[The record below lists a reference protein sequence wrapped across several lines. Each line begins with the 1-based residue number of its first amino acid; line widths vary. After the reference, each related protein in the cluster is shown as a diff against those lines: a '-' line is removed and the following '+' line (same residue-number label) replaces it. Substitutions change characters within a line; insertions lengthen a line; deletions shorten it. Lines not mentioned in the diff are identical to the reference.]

1 MKNREILLDIFN
13 AALAAVD
20 PYEAVRR
27 SLRLENGRIHAGE
40 SVYELDAFDRIMVV
54 GAGKATARM
63 AMAVEDVLGDAVKGG
78 IIIVKY
84 GHTGDMK
91 RIEQVEA
98 AHPIPD
104 EAGVEGTKRILEL
117 VRNAGERNLILCLLS
132 GGGSALLVAPVGGIT
147 LEDKQRV
154 TDLLLRAGASI
165 GELNAVRKHLS
176 AVKGGRLARTAY
188 PASLVTLILS
198 DVIGDR
204 IDVIASGPTA
214 PDGTTFADA
223 AFVVDKFGLKTA
235 LPPSV
240 ARFLERGL
248 AGLEAETVKSG
259 EVCFGKTR
267 NIIVGGL
274 ARALAA
280 ARDKAEALGCAPEI
294 ITSELRGEARD
305 AAHMLAQKAVHV
317 RGGLKA
323 GERRC
328 LLSGGETTVTVRGK
342 GKGGR
347 NQELALAFAQEIAG
361 TEGITLLSAGT
372 DGTDG
377 PTDAAGAV
385 VDGETATIA
394 AKIEIHPEVYLER
407 NDSYAFFAKLDRM
420 IDDKHHI
427 ITGPTGTNVMDLQV
441 ILVEGKAV

>member
-27 SLRLENGRIHAGE
+27 SLRIENGRIHAGE
-40 SVYELDAFDRIMVV
+40 SVYELDAFDRVMVV

-63 AMAVEDVLGDAVKGG
+63 AMAVEDILGDAVKGG

-84 GHTGDMK
+84 GHTGDLR

-98 AHPIPD
+98 AHPIPA
-104 EAGVEGTKRILEL
+104 EAGVQGTKRILEL
-117 VRNAGERNLILCLLS
+117 VRNAGENDLVLCLLS

-176 AVKGGRLARTAY
+176 AVKGGRLARMAY

-204 IDVIASGPTA
+204 LDVIASGPTA

-223 AFVVDKFGLKTA
+223 ALVVDTFGLKAA

-240 ARFLERGL
+240 AAYLERGL
-248 AGLEAETVKSG
+248 AGLEEETVKSG
-259 EVCFGKTR
+259 DACFGKIH
-267 NIIVGGL
+267 NVVVGGI
-274 ARALAA
+274 ALA
-280 ARDKAEALGCAPEI
+280 L
-294 ITSELRGEARD
+294 
-305 AAHMLAQKAVHV
+305 
-317 RGGLKA
+317 
-323 GERRC
+323 
-328 LLSGGETTVTVRGK
+328 
-342 GKGGR
+342 
-347 NQELALAFAQEIAG
+347 
-361 TEGITLLSAGT
+361 
-372 DGTDG
+372 
-377 PTDAAGAV
+377 
-385 VDGETATIA
+385 
-394 AKIEIHPEVYLER
+394 
-407 NDSYAFFAKLDRM
+407 
-420 IDDKHHI
+420 
-427 ITGPTGTNVMDLQV
+427 
-441 ILVEGKAV
+441 